1 MIHHDTWWY
10 INFPHLFG
18 VTTAGFLAEILPWG
32 RCRSFPFWDRSD
44 YGKLHRRK
52 KGGTWCSTWHR
63 PMMQWSWLDIVSN
76 YGQSWLISVVCPIFP
91 SILSFSRCHRNAECR
106 ERRGRCS
113 SPCLA
118 WTSVE
123 LRMSGA
129 QCGDYWCLGWKMG
142 RFPWFFLSQIH
153 WL

>member
-1 MIHHDTWWY
+1 MAQLSWSTWFW
-10 INFPHLFG
+10 HLFG
-18 VTTAGFLAEILPWG
+18 LTTAGFLAEMLRG
-32 RCRSFPFWDRSD
+32 RCRSFQFEDRSD

-52 KGGTWCSTWHR
+52 KGGTWCSTWHG

-76 YGQSWLISVVCPIFP
+76 YGKAGLNSVVCPSFP

-129 QCGDYWCLGWKMG
+129 QCGDYWCLGWKWVD
-142 RFPWFFLSQIH
+142 FLDFFYPKSTGYR
-153 WL
+153 W